1 MSVLGI
7 GIAANAVGNAINN
20 AASMGFQAYQ
30 NQLNRDFQAEQ
41 AEISRDWQK
50 EMSSTAYQRSVA
62 DMKAAGLNP
71 AVLMGGS
78 GASAASFG
86 TSTPSGSSGSNAP
99 KLAPTDYF
107 SMIDAAANT
116 ALNVKK
122 VEMAGAKQDF
132 HQIMREARRAE
143 DEAGDSRASKRSSA
157 SSAEDIERQKALMDD
172 FVKAHPDYFGL

>member
-41 AEISRDWQK
+41 AQISRDWQK

-71 AVLMGGS
+71 AVMMGGS

-99 KLAPTDYF
+99 KLNPTDYF

-122 VEMAGAKQDF
+122 VEMMGAKENFDE
-132 HQIMREARRAE
+132 IMKQAKRAE
-143 DEAGDSRASKRSSA
+143 DEAGDSRASKRA
-157 SSAEDIERQKALMDD
+157 EPVTAEDIAEMQQMMHEIYGD
-172 FVKAHPDYFGL
+172 

>member
-41 AEISRDWQK
+41 AEIARDWQK

-71 AVLMGGS
+71 AVMMGGS
-78 GASAASFG
+78 GSSAASFG
-86 TSTPSGSSGSNAP
+86 TSAPSGSSGSNAP

-122 VEMAGAKQDF
+122 VEMAGAKEDF

-143 DEAGDSRASKRSSA
+143 EEAGDSRGNRRSEA
-157 SSAEDIERQKALMDD
+157 ATAEDIAEMQELMHQIYGD
-172 FVKAHPDYFGL
+172 